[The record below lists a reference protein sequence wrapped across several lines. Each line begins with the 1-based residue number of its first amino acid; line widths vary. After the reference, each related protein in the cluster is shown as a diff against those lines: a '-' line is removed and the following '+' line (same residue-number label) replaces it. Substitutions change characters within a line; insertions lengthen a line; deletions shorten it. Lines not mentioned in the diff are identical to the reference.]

1 MGLLFSMHALASPSP
16 LDFNWLWQ
24 ARENAIDRTPSPR
37 SPSAPMAAA
46 PDFKHLIDTH
56 YQGLYRF
63 AQSLCRR
70 EGLAEDLVQQ
80 TFLQWARKGHTLRDQ
95 DKAKTWLYTTLYR
108 EWLAI
113 ARKEKKHEHV
123 EFEPDLHGTVEE
135 LPDEP
140 VTVDSATLQQALDA
154 LDEHYR
160 APLVLFYL
168 RELSYR
174 DIAETLG
181 LPIGTVMSRL
191 SRAKDALRRLLQA
204 NGGIPESSPRS

>member
-1 MGLLFSMHALASPSP
+1 MHSFAAQPLFNFTWFESS
-16 LDFNWLWQ
+16 Q
-24 ARENAIDRTPSPR
+24 EKEIDPR
-37 SPSAPMAAA
+37 PVPKSASAPMAAA
-46 PDFKHLIDTH
+46 PDFKQLIDAH

-80 TFLQWARKGHTLRDQ
+80 TFLQWARKGHTLRDA
-95 DKAKTWLYTTLYR
+95 DKAKTWLFTTLYR

-113 ARKEKKHEHV
+113 ARREKKHEHV
-123 EFEPDLHGTVEE
+123 EFEADLHGHMEDV
-135 LPDEP
+135 PDEDP
-140 VTVDSATLQQALDA
+140 VVDSASLQRALDA

-174 DIAETLG
+174 EIAETLD

-191 SRAKDALRRLLQA
+191 SRAKDGLRRILQHTA
-204 NGGIPESSPRS
+204 GATEMTHAHES